1 MQRMRYVDLVQLY
14 FERSSALQWYWTLYV
29 VVIGGLL
36 AFSSIRQ
43 RTDTAITIL
52 VTVLYILFAYKNLGA
67 IEDVTL
73 ERLAVLSTLK
83 EYSATGSDESNVKRL
98 RESLEP
104 TLAPTGLDSVSNFH
118 IASDLLTIA
127 AVWAME
133 WRRRKAGS
141 APKPHSN

>member
-1 MQRMRYVDLVQLY
+1 MQRMRYIDLIQLY

-43 RTDTAITIL
+43 RTDTTTTIL
-52 VTVLYILFAYKNLGA
+52 VTVLYIFFAYKNLGA
-67 IEDVTL
+67 IQDVTL

-83 EYSATGSDESNVKRL
+83 EYSATGADAAEVKQL

-104 TLAPTGLDSVSNFH
+104 ILAPTGPDSVRNFH
-118 IASDLLTIA
+118 IATDLLTIA

-133 WRRRKAGS
+133 WRRRKAGP